1 MPLLMNSEKK
11 QAKFFTIGLGIP
23 LFTYLVT
30 NMALPGVGLD
40 TPNLGHFAIMFFS
53 VLVAYSILRYELFTF
68 DAALAAENIVSI
80 MPDSLIL
87 ADMHGKILRVNKR
100 LLNFLSYG
108 EDELIG
114 KSIPDLCLQKT
125 QCANVL
131 KQLTEQRAIN
141 DFELKFS
148 TKLGEEKNVLF
159 SGSVVK
165 SKTGQDVGFTCIIH
179 DITERNQMQ
188 AKLQKYSNHLEDLVK
203 DRTAQLEK
211 AQRFAAIGELAGMV
225 GHDLRNPIT
234 GIKNAAYFLKKKGAS
249 IPEAKVN
256 EMLET
261 IDKCVENSNRIICDL
276 LDYSREI
283 HLELAESS
291 PRKMIANSLAIIQVP
306 DKVKVVNN
314 LSDELR
320 LNVDINKL
328 QRVFTNL
335 VKNGIDAMPNGGT
348 LTLNCKKI
356 DDCVEFS
363 IADTGIGIDEDILP
377 KIFTPLFTTKAQG
390 MGFGLSICKRMVEA
404 HGGIIAVETLK
415 GKGSTFT
422 VKLPI
427 EPNLK
432 LVTKE
437 RG

>member
-1 MPLLMNSEKK
+1 
-11 QAKFFTIGLGIP
+11 
-23 LFTYLVT
+23 
-30 NMALPGVGLD
+30 
-40 TPNLGHFAIMFFS
+40 
-53 VLVAYSILRYELFTF
+53 
-68 DAALAAENIVSI
+68 
-80 MPDSLIL
+80 
-87 ADMHGKILRVNKR
+87 
-100 LLNFLSYG
+100 
-108 EDELIG
+108 
-114 KSIPDLCLQKT
+114 
-125 QCANVL
+125 
-131 KQLTEQRAIN
+131 
-141 DFELKFS
+141 
-148 TKLGEEKNVLF
+148 
-159 SGSVVK
+159 
-165 SKTGQDVGFTCIIH
+165 
-179 DITERNQMQ
+179 
-188 AKLQKYSNHLEDLVK
+188 
-203 DRTAQLEK
+203 
-211 AQRFAAIGELAGMV
+211 
-225 GHDLRNPIT
+225 
-234 GIKNAAYFLKKKGAS
+234 
-249 IPEAKVN
+249 
-256 EMLET
+256 
-261 IDKCVENSNRIICDL
+261 
-276 LDYSREI
+276 
-283 HLELAESS
+283 
-291 PRKMIANSLAIIQVP
+291 MIANSLAIIQVP